1 MDKFNNDSDQDNSI
15 DKRIQELCGFSD
27 EALLAEFE
35 AAKAE
40 ADKSPA
46 PAPEPGE
53 FEAIWSRIQAENSTT
68 MPHTS
73 SGKVM
78 RRYFGWKRLAAAG
91 LIACM
96 LAGSGSL
103 VVMGTKSYFFRE
115 KELEGGNGSVLV
127 NDFYKAEVNGEEEA
141 YTLIEEELG
150 IEALKLGYIPEEMD
164 FSEFVLR
171 DGYASIEFIYNDSY
185 IYLVESKFNKKAS
198 YGYKTDSENEIYK
211 EVYNKWLKQEVAIK
225 QETLPLEGK
234 AYETNL
240 VLNGSSYRL
249 YGTIDEKIFCEI
261 VESLMFFD

>member
-1 MDKFNNDSDQDNSI
+1 MDKFNNDPDQDNSI

-40 ADKSPA
+40 ADKSPEPA
-46 PAPEPGE
+46 PAPGE
-53 FEAIWSRIQAENSTT
+53 FEAIWSRIQAENSITI
-68 MPHTS
+68 PHTS

-150 IEALKLGYIPEEMD
+150 IEALKLGYIPDEMD

-171 DGYASIEFIYNDSY
+171 DGYASIEFLYNGNY
-185 IYLVESKFNKKAS
+185 VYLIESKKDKKAS
-198 YGYKTDSENEIYK
+198 YDLRTDSK
-211 EVYNKWLKQEVAIK
+211 EEVCESIYNKWLNQDIDIKEEVLSTK
-225 QETLPLEGK
+225 EK
-234 AYETNL
+234 AYEMKL
-240 VLNGSSYRL
+240 IINGACYRL
-249 YGTIDEKIFCEI
+249 YGIVDKEVFCKII
-261 VESLMFFD
+261 ESLILFD